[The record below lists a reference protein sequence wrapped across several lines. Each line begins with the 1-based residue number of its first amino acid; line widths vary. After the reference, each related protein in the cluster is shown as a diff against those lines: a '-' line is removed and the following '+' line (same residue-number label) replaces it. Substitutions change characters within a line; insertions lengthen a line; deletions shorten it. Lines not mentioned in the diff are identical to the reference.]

1 MHLIYC
7 FSLSELSFVHNQI
20 PILSAYCTPLKPWCW
35 KVFLKFKTWNSLHLL
50 SSPLTFGNL
59 YKISHPSQSPT
70 LCSLWKQLINF
81 ISQRCFVS
89 LSSSVWLVFHW
100 VSLFASTLR
109 RFIQKWLI
117 VGQLSGFDGAVAYEV
132 RVCMHHS
139 VVQQSSSSLW
149 YGPGTGIQKPDLLNP
164 CLQALKPP
172 VTKLG
177 GALTGTLGDFIL
189 KIQDVRAG
197 K

>member
-20 PILSAYCTPLKPWCW
+20 PILSAYCIPLNHD
-35 KVFLKFKTWNSLHLL
+35 VGRLFLKFRTWNSLHLL

-59 YKISHPSQSPT
+59 YKISHPYQSPT

-100 VSLFASTLR
+100 VSLFASTLH

-149 YGPGTGIQKPDLLNP
+149 YGPGTEDAKAWPIESL
-164 CLQALKPP
+164 PP
-172 VTKLG
+172 GPK
-177 GALTGTLGDFIL
+177 APSD
-189 KIQDVRAG
+189 RAG
-197 K
+197 WGPHRHFRGFHTENTRCKSW